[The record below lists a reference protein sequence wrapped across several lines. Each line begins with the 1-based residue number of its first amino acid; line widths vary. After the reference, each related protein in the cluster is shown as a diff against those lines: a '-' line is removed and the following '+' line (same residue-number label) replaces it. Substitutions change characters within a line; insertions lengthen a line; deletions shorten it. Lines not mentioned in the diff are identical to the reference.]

1 MKIKFQTDATLNKDE
16 IEVAIKAM
24 QETETVSRLIS
35 YLNKFNE
42 NQHAL
47 IPVKTEDRIVTL
59 KQGEIIKIEVQTT
72 TLIYYTTKNVFKAK
86 GRLYQVLT
94 NLNDDFVQVSR
105 HGLINL
111 NYLESIEVGFAG
123 NMVAKLANNLKANVS
138 RHYLPE
144 LEKKVGL

>member
-1 MKIKFQTDATLNKDE
+1 MKIKFQTDATLSKDE
-16 IEVAIKAM
+16 IEVAIKAV
-24 QETETVSRLIS
+24 QETETVSKLIS

-42 NQHAL
+42 SQRAL

-111 NYLESIEVGFAG
+111 NYLESIEVGFEG
-123 NMVAKLANNLKANVS
+123 NMVAKLANNLKADVS

>member
-1 MKIKFQTDATLNKDE
+1 MKIKFQTDATLDEDE
-16 IEVAIKAM
+16 IEVAVKAV
-24 QETETVSRLIS
+24 QETETVSKLIN

-42 NQHAL
+42 SQRAL
-47 IPVKTEDRIVTL
+47 IPVKTENRIVTI
-59 KQGEIIKIEVQTT
+59 KQAEIIKVEVQTT
-72 TLIYYTTKNVFKAK
+72 TVMYCTTKEVLKTK
-86 GRLYQVLT
+86 GRLYQVLA

-105 HGLINL
+105 HSAINL

-123 NMVAKLANNLKANVS
+123 NMVAKLAHNLKADVS